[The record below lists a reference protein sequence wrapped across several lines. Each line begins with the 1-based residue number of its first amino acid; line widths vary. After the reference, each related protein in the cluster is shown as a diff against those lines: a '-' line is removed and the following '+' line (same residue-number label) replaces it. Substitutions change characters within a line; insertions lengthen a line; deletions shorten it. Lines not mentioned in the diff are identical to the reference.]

1 MVLMAGLK
9 RVGFLGRDEMADDP
23 YRTLGVSPDATDAE
37 IKRAYRK
44 LARQHHPDRNPGD
57 AAAEGRF
64 KGIQAAYDLIET
76 PEKRKKFDEQ
86 QRMANMFGGGRGGD
100 FGNFQ
105 FNFDGGGGIED
116 ILSAF
121 MGGGGRNLFSGG
133 SSGTIFDQAGRPHQA
148 GGPRGRPSPQQQKPQ
163 KGADIEASLD
173 LTLEEAREGV
183 KKPFTIGRRKQ
194 CETCRGG
201 GCSTCGGQGVV
212 RKTSQVTVTVPAGAE
227 HASVMR
233 LKGMGHHSPNGLAG
247 DLLLTV
253 RIDADEGRYWEGG
266 RLIQTVE
273 IPYSTMMLGGK
284 VRIHTPAGKI
294 VEVDV
299 PPKSCSGDR
308 RRLRGQGYNGGPLDV
323 ELALAEANADSGV
336 GEGGLTEAQ
345 VAALKALKDSGL

>member
-1 MVLMAGLK
+1 MS
-9 RVGFLGRDEMADDP
+9 EDP
-23 YRTLGVSPDATDAE
+23 YRSLGVSPDATDAE

-64 KGIQAAYDLIET
+64 KEIQGAYDQIET
-76 PEKRKKFDEQ
+76 PDKRKKFDEQ

-100 FGNFQ
+100 FGNAE
-105 FNFDGGGGIED
+105 FNFGGGGGGGGIED
-116 ILSAF
+116 ILASF
-121 MGGGGRNLFSGG
+121 MGGRGANPFSGG
-133 SSGTIFDQAGRPHQA
+133 SSGTIFDQAGQ
-148 GGPRGRPSPQQQKPQ
+148 PRGGQRRPQQPE
-163 KGADIEASLD
+163 KGANIEAPLD
-173 LTLEEAREGV
+173 LTLDEAQTGV
-183 KKPFTIGRRKQ
+183 QKPFTIGRRKQ
-194 CETCRGG
+194 CDTCKGG
-201 GCSTCGGQGVV
+201 GCSKCGTQGVV
-212 RKTSQVTVTVPAGAE
+212 RKTSQITVTVPSGAE

-233 LKGMGHHSPNGLAG
+233 LKGMGHQAPNGLAG

-253 RIDADEGRYWEGG
+253 RIDADEGRHWEGG

-299 PPKSCSGDR
+299 PANSRSGDR

-323 ELALAEANADSGV
+323 ELELQDSQDLSAAQQSALNA
-336 GEGGLTEAQ
+336 LR
-345 VAALKALKDSGL
+345 DSGL